1 MLLLMPSL
9 SPALASTSDLSI
21 DVGNVRFSKNTNN
34 LLVGDTV
41 RVYAA
46 VANNGDTDALG
57 YIAFY
62 INNET
67 TMIGS
72 AEVSVLAGG
81 YYDEVYVDFTVPD
94 DDFRLLVSLLS
105 VVPTDSNLNNNNI
118 LTQKFNVQGDND
130 GDGIGDDTDADDDND
145 SLTDAQE
152 IQMGTDPLL
161 RDTDGDGVLD
171 ADDLYPLDPNK
182 YKDEPIVISPEPE
195 PEINPEP
202 VPQPKPVQKA
212 YIQPVVKVVEN
223 SNKEPESTEPI
234 LVEDFYNSPAVEL
247 LQEVKIN
254 VNQINWNTYSFNFDT
269 NIMDLNIDSLEYQW
283 IFGDGTDSP
292 KNTEHRFRGTGQ
304 YFVTLKVKG
313 PFNNFIYD
321 NVTIDVEFWSVY
333 NYWLWIILLVFITIG
348 FLYTYEFKHTSGKLN
363 SKNEPRK
370 VVGNDELRKPKK
382 RKIEEDKSEN

>member
-1 MLLLMPSL
+1 MKKILIIIFAMLLLMPSL

-195 PEINPEP
+195 PEINP
-202 VPQPKPVQKA
+202 
-212 YIQPVVKVVEN
+212 
-223 SNKEPESTEPI
+223 
-234 LVEDFYNSPAVEL
+234 
-247 LQEVKIN
+247 
-254 VNQINWNTYSFNFDT
+254 
-269 NIMDLNIDSLEYQW
+269 
-283 IFGDGTDSP
+283 
-292 KNTEHRFRGTGQ
+292 
-304 YFVTLKVKG
+304 
-313 PFNNFIYD
+313 
-321 NVTIDVEFWSVY
+321 
-333 NYWLWIILLVFITIG
+333 
-348 FLYTYEFKHTSGKLN
+348 
-363 SKNEPRK
+363 
-370 VVGNDELRKPKK
+370 
-382 RKIEEDKSEN
+382 